1 MDIIVVN
8 SVNRSIGS
16 WKNCYNFVFDNK
28 RYFGLKYGFYFNGFK
43 IYMKFFVFLIVVKLL
58 FNNIYLLLIMFKLG
72 GKLGFL
78 VYFYKIGF

>member
-28 RYFGLKYGFYFNGFK
+28 GYFGLKYGF
-43 IYMKFFVFLIVVKLL
+43 
-58 FNNIYLLLIMFKLG
+58 
-72 GKLGFL
+72 
-78 VYFYKIGF
+78 